1 MMFRQRERRK
11 VPGLNTT
18 STADISFMLL
28 ILFLVASSMDLDK
41 GIARQLPP
49 MEKEQKQQTAVD
61 GRKVIRLAI
70 DANNKVTMDG
80 KNVSMKDI
88 RQRTEQ
94 FVNANGK
101 SHPYSYRP
109 IVKHLMIPICMF
121 RMHLLQLIMPL
132 ETVKHPTFLVN
143 LLTFAVLNSNN
154 RLLMRYLFE
163 YQKSMPYQQINQ
175 QQRRKEGQNEFLSWT

>member
-61 GRKVIRLAI
+61 GRRVIRLAI

-80 KNVSMKDI
+80 KNVSM
-88 RQRTEQ
+88 RPYVSVLNSSLMLTER
-94 FVNANGK
+94 AI
-101 SHPYSYRP
+101 SYSYRP
-109 IVKHLMIPICMF
+109 IVKHLMNTYL
-121 RMHLLQLIMPL
+121 HVQNA
-132 ETVKHPTFLVN
+132 LVAAYN
-143 LLTFAVLNSNN
+143 AVRNSKASA
-154 RLLMRYLFE
+154 FC
-163 YQKSMPYQQINQ
+163 
-175 QQRRKEGQNEFLSWT
+175 

>member
-70 DANNKVTMDG
+70 DANNKVTMM
-80 KNVSMKDI
+80 V
-88 RQRTEQ
+88 
-94 FVNANGK
+94 
-101 SHPYSYRP
+101 
-109 IVKHLMIPICMF
+109 
-121 RMHLLQLIMPL
+121 RMS
-132 ETVKHPTFLVN
+132 V
-143 LLTFAVLNSNN
+143 
-154 RLLMRYLFE
+154 
-163 YQKSMPYQQINQ
+163 
-175 QQRRKEGQNEFLSWT
+175 